1 MCINWEHFFPPL
13 CNGRPTPG
21 YSLRNLLANYMML
34 VTITANVA
42 MASST
47 IMLHC
52 QVDLVNVSSDRL
64 FHFSMC
70 YMDFINIQGT
80 GE

>member
-1 MCINWEHFFPPL
+1 
-13 CNGRPTPG
+13 
-21 YSLRNLLANYMML
+21 MML